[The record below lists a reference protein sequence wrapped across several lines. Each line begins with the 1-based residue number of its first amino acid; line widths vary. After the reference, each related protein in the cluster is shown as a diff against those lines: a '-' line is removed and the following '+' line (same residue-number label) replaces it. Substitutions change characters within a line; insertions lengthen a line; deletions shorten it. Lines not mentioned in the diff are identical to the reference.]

1 MPTEFLPSALTVD
14 IRGVMAPESVELE
27 DLPHMPELYCNALQR
42 IMAIQAFAERLGAEE
57 LGKWISKAPDFS
69 SMRVIARIASDEA
82 NHAYWLYRELEA
94 MGLDYNDAIAMANG
108 TQSSAPTQASL
119 EGPRA
124 VGDEA
129 NEWADVTLNAMF
141 LDRAGRFMVTNFSKS
156 SYGPWARVCQ
166 RMLHDENLHQGF
178 GLSQLKK
185 LVKNCD
191 DRAKLAGRVT
201 LWYARGLNFFGP
213 PSKHRSVGLKK
224 FGLKRKDN
232 EELRQEYAREVAGI
246 MKELGAEDL
255 INLSHDGY
263 PYA

>member
-1 MPTEFLPSALTVD
+1 MQTESQPSALTVD
-14 IRGVMAPESVELE
+14 IQGAMAPESVELE
-27 DLPHMPELYCNALQR
+27 DLPHMPEPYRNALQR

-82 NHAYWLYRELEA
+82 NHAYWLYRELDA
-94 MGLDYNDAIAMANG
+94 MGLAYNDAIAIANG

-124 VGDEA
+124 VGEED

-185 LVKNCD
+185 LVKTYN
-191 DRAKLAGRVT
+191 DRAKLASRVT

-213 PSKHRSVGLKK
+213 PSKSRSDELRK

-232 EELRQEYAREVAGI
+232 EELRQEYAREVVGI
-246 MKELGAEDL
+246 MKELGADDL
-255 INLSHDGY
+255 VNLSRHEY

>member
-1 MPTEFLPSALTVD
+1 MQTEFLPSALTVD
-14 IRGVMAPESVELE
+14 IQGAMAPESVELE
-27 DLPHMPELYCNALQR
+27 DLSHMPDPYRSALQR

-82 NHAYWLYRELEA
+82 NHAYWLYRELDA
-94 MGLDYNDAIAMANG
+94 MGLAYNDAIAMANG
-108 TQSSAPTQASL
+108 TQSSAPTKASL

-124 VGDEA
+124 VGDED

-166 RMLHDENLHQGF
+166 RMLHDENLHQSF
-178 GLSQLKK
+178 GLSQLRK
-185 LVKNCD
+185 LVKTCD
-191 DRAKLAGRVT
+191 DRVKLARRVT

-213 PSKHRSVGLKK
+213 PSRNRSDELRK

-232 EELRQEYAREVAGI
+232 EELRQEYVREVAGI
-246 MKELGAEDL
+246 MKALDAGDL
-255 INLSHDGY
+255 INLSRDEY